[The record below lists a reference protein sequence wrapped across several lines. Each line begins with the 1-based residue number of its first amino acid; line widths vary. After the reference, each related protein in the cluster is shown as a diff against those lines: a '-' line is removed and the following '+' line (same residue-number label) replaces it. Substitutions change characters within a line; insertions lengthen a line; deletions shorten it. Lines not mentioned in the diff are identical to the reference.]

1 MATSDVLQDNTIRQG
16 SVVTQPSHSASFS
29 SVKASRTRNE
39 FPLTQL
45 LATTVETKYTNRFD
59 DKGYYFSP
67 DVIDGNP

>member
-39 FPLTQL
+39 FPLTQPIDL
-45 LATTVETKYTNRFD
+45 MIR
-59 DKGYYFSP
+59 
-67 DVIDGNP
+67 VITLVQML